1 MERWDNGRDNGSVY
15 ASQPAICQSHHRVYD
30 RTNVHLGLA
39 YIVHSVDYVQCPR
52 NYCDGVTLNQ
62 CLINNNNNKIR
73 Q

>member
-39 YIVHSVDYVQCPR
+39 YIVHSVD
-52 NYCDGVTLNQ
+52 NQ
-62 CLINNNNNKIR
+62 TINQPPLPYATALAHHR
-73 Q
+73 LT